1 MKSVV
6 TKIFPSL
13 GLIFLITS
21 CASTRMYTTLDI
33 LRPAQVSFAPEVNN
47 ILIVDNSVS
56 QPATVGHYL
65 EKLN

>member
-6 TKIFPSL
+6 TKIFPAL